1 MLSGI
6 RAYLSDIVS
15 EILLLLEE
23 ALFVVLGD
31 VIYDIG
37 VKRIVLAFVLI
48 VMAVGAL
55 LVYRLVSRRFAARF
69 GKLDRIAAGVE
80 ENSRMLRQLLAEK
93 GADARDAA
101 ARDDD
106 DDDTGPGA

>member
-1 MLSGI
+1 MIPPTTRPQAVTPSIIAKWSRLPTNI
-6 RAYLSDIVS
+6 RGA
-15 EILLLLEE
+15 
-23 ALFVVLGD
+23 ACVVAG
-31 VIYDIG
+31 G
-37 VKRIVLAFVLI
+37 FVLI

>member
-1 MLSGI
+1 VLSGI
-6 RAYLSDIVS
+6 RAYVSDNVSDI
-15 EILLLLEE
+15 LLYLEE
-23 ALFVVLGD
+23 ALFVVFGG

-55 LVYRLVSRRFAARF
+55 LAYRLVRRRFAARF

-80 ENSRMLRQLLAEK
+80 ENSRLLRQLLAEK
-93 GADARDAA
+93 GAAARDAA

-106 DDDTGPGA
+106 TGPGA